1 MGHPGLNFRNPR
13 LVRESAGERPC
24 IDCLTRRGDHRTHAA
39 RGVPFGL
46 ARWWIVTDATRFDAV
61 SAGTRTR
68 LVEADQR
75 YWRDADHGDS
85 VDAAL
90 LMKVGDEEGAR
101 HYLITHSADADASWR
116 DLVPE
121 YLAEDRSA

>member
-1 MGHPGLNFRNPR
+1 
-13 LVRESAGERPC
+13 
-24 IDCLTRRGDHRTHAA
+24 
-39 RGVPFGL
+39 VPFGL

-61 SAGTRTR
+61 SAGTRMR

-90 LMKVGDEEGAR
+90 LMKVGDEEGVR

-121 YLAEDRSA
+121 YLAEDRTA